1 MRKGKRGI
9 SAALILALLATM
21 ATGCGKDTGKQE
33 ENDEDPI
40 VVQMETYYNGA
51 AKIALDKLVTE
62 FNNTVGNE
70 KGIYVKA
77 SSMGD
82 MTELF
87 ESLGKELKKPEE
99 ERNLPD
105 IFCC

>member
-51 AKIALDKLVTE
+51 AKIAL
-62 FNNTVGNE
+62 
-70 KGIYVKA
+70 A
-77 SSMGD
+77 SQTCSIN
-82 MTELF
+82 
-87 ESLGKELKKPEE
+87 SS
-99 ERNLPD
+99 
-105 IFCC
+105 

>member
-1 MRKGKRGI
+1 
-9 SAALILALLATM
+9 M

-62 FNNTVGNE
+62 FKQHGGNE

-77 SSMGD
+77 SSMGGYD
-82 MTELF
+82 GTV
-87 ESLGKELKKPEE
+87 
-99 ERNLPD
+99 
-105 IFCC
+105 